1 MTALFDDYDTDTELR
16 MNAERVAQYRARKR
30 RDKLVTRIGVLDEL
44 VTGRTEVL
52 RRAHPALGEVAE
64 FFGIDCGPLH
74 TLLRLRREEFLSDGW
89 RHDRWTDEAIIRA
102 ALLLEDGESE
112 AADEIRYHLRESEL
126 PVVYSSHARRIDQ
139 CAKDYERAMSLIEAV
154 HGGESAHDTWRR
166 LQDMPRYEL
175 QALAIA
181 AAALVPEDADNLGA
195 YLKAICGRNGSVAQ
209 GLALLIPRPSKL
221 YRRRRSAGRRRY
233 IDQPG
238 GVSVTA
244 QR

>member
-1 MTALFDDYDTDTELR
+1 MTAMFDGSYDTDAEQR
-16 MNAERVAQYRARKR
+16 MNAERMAAHRERKR
-30 RDKLVTRIGVLDEL
+30 RDKLAARIGVLDEV
-44 VTGRTEVL
+44 VTGRTEL
-52 RRAHPALGEVAE
+52 RRARPSLGEVAE

-112 AADEIRYHLRESEL
+112 TADEIRYHLRESEL
-126 PVVYSSHARRIDQ
+126 PVVYTSHARRIEQ
-139 CAKDYERAMSLIEAV
+139 CGNDFARAMSLIDAV
-154 HGGESAHDTWRR
+154 HGGESPVDVWRR

-175 QALAIA
+175 QSLAIA
-181 AAALVPEDADNLGA
+181 VAALVPEGADNLGA
-195 YLKAICGRNGSVAQ
+195 YLKQISGRNGSVAQ

-221 YRRRRSAGRRRY
+221 YRRRRNPGRRRY
-233 IDQPG
+233 VDQPG